1 MSDESYIA
9 DDFISIISK
18 LISKLGLGETV
29 GKIFTSL
36 LLHGGYLTQDELTQ
50 LTGYSTGLISSSL
63 SFLEAIGLV
72 THRKKGRKKLYK
84 AVRSIL
90 DVLERFFQEIVE
102 RQLSSTINYLR
113 KNISCLSEE
122 RRKNMEKLLLEC
134 EKARLLLELN
144 MKCLRQMKTLP
155 LKDFAEKIRFQSIQ
169 DISI

>member
-1 MSDESYIA
+1 MRVESCIA
-9 DDFISIISK
+9 EDFISMISK
-18 LISKLGLGETV
+18 LISKLGLGEAV

-36 LLHGGYLTQDELTQ
+36 LLHGGYLTQDELTR

-72 THRKKGRKKLYK
+72 THKKKGRKKLYK

-122 RRKNMEKLLLEC
+122 HRKNMEKLLLEC

-144 MKCLRQMKTLP
+144 IKCLRQMKALP
-155 LKDFAEKIRFQSIQ
+155 LKDFAEKIRFQDIQ

>member
-1 MSDESYIA
+1 MSVESCISE
-9 DDFISIISK
+9 DFISMISK
-18 LISKLGLGETV
+18 LTSKLGLGEAV

-36 LLHGGYLTQDELTQ
+36 LLYGGYLTQDELTR

-63 SFLEAIGLV
+63 SFLETIGLV
-72 THRKKGRKKLYK
+72 THKKKGRKKLYK

-113 KNISCLSEE
+113 KNISCFSEE

-134 EKARLLLELN
+134 EKARLLLELDI
-144 MKCLRQMKTLP
+144 KCLRQMKTLP
-155 LKDFAEKIRFQSIQ
+155 LKDFAEKIGFGGIK